1 MHIVVQ
7 WLPRT
12 FHLAWP
18 KLSTYWAET
27 PFPLNKIHFCYST
40 SIKFLKIQTQQKW
53 HHFSVFRLNFLKKV
67 TQVPAR
73 MQGNQQ
79 SFTSV
84 LGVKVFTNI
93 LERNQELSVKMKT
106 SHTFDPQILQKNA
119 GFYTY
124 PTKKCRIVNVSY
136 RKNKTLVGSHISIM
150 T

>member
-1 MHIVVQ
+1 M
-7 WLPRT
+7 
-12 FHLAWP
+12 
-18 KLSTYWAET
+18 
-27 PFPLNKIHFCYST
+27 
-40 SIKFLKIQTQQKW
+40 
-53 HHFSVFRLNFLKKV
+53 
-67 TQVPAR
+67 PAR

-79 SFTSV
+79 SLTSV
-84 LGVKVFTNI
+84 LGVKVITNI

-106 SHTFDPQILQKNA
+106 SHTFYPQILQKNA